1 MRPPWALELLLL
13 LFLPTVIGES
23 PLDPQLVL
31 VAPRLVALGSP
42 VGLLVTSVGP
52 VTGTVM
58 VWPGEGDRG
67 AGPCGPPVPFS
78 LGTHNDFSQILTIEV
93 PLDQAQP
100 CGVTEAAVG
109 QTLLLEARSPPLL
122 SKWARVGLG
131 APRGVILIQTDKPL
145 YAPRQTVRFRIFSL
159 DPDLRPNS
167 EPVLIT
173 ITNPLGARVREGQR
187 VPHGPVL
194 SDQMVLPDIALP
206 GTWRVEAQLVTSPG
220 TRGAAAFDVR
230 PYVLPGFSVRAV
242 PDRPFLLLQ
251 HGPSPSLC
259 LRLHARYTEGAPV
272 WGWALLRVGLRG
284 GALLHGLDQR
294 TQLTAGEAEFNV
306 TLDAIASAVGVSQ
319 EELAGERL
327 RLMVTAVSNEGGL
340 AVRQEVGVGLVAT
353 PWALDISPSP
363 RFFTPG
369 APYVLLG
376 RVLEA
381 GGAPAG
387 GVEVRVGVGVTGAAP
402 VPAIVQ
408 RADAR
413 GEISVPI
420 NVPPGA
426 TGLRLTVSGRA
437 VDFPPARAELLVQ
450 PVEPVSGRFLLLGG
464 PGGPLHPGE
473 TLHLTLHPMGPPPA
487 PHTIHLLAVA
497 RGRLVAAQGI
507 RQGTVT
513 DVTLPVTPSMVP
525 RLRLIAFFQSDGELV
540 TATWSVP
547 IVATCHRQVRVGVG
561 RRRVPFRPQEPL
573 TVTVTWEGL
582 DPSTLPL
589 TVALGA
595 TDAALTKLE
604 PRHRLSPAQVEAV
617 LGSNDLGCGPGGGPN
632 AEGMFRGTGL
642 VLGDANLPLDLSAGV
657 ARRCCRDGAQLLPL
671 RVSCAQRSRRVPAAG
686 GCRAALERCCRRAR
700 AQRRRG
706 GPGLARVLLEELE
719 EELEEGLTPT
729 RSFFPESWMWRSLP
743 GPGSVTVLL
752 PDSITT
758 WEIEAIAVVPG
769 HGLCVATAQRVPVAQ
784 DLYIRLQLPPST
796 RPHEQLQLLPHI
808 HSRLPHSVNVS
819 VSVAV
824 PAGVCGGLSG
834 PPAVLTVPPGGAVA
848 VPVSLVALRPGQHP
862 LTLRARGPWGVGDSI
877 TQLLHVEPEGELY
890 LEETTYVLD
899 TDGESG
905 RRLLIPGNVPGEV
918 VPNGEFS
925 VSIRVTGR
933 VGSWALRGAL
943 GVGRTLLSGPAGCG
957 EQALLAL
964 APRAAALRYLDLS
977 EGWAGLPPGTRPR
990 ALRGLHRG
998 LERVQSFRRPEG
1010 CYSAWPH
1017 RGGSTWLTALVLRV
1031 LSLARPYLPV
1041 AANGPALALRWLLQ
1055 QQRSDGAFHESHP
1068 VLHREMQ
1075 GSLADPGAEAVVAL
1089 TAFVAVALQGAR
1101 VLLPSDS
1108 TDHHLLDRSL
1118 SLATSFLSARVGTLG
1133 PFGMAITAYAL
1144 ALGDSGPPGPSPA
1157 LQHLYSHART
1167 TQGGRAQFW
1176 PAGGP
1181 AATVEATAY
1190 GLLALLQHRDMAG
1203 ATRVARWL
1211 REQSNY
1217 GGGFHSTQDT
1227 LVALE
1232 ALSQLWLQWGGMV
1245 GTGLSLRLS
1254 WAGGSHGAPAGT
1266 RVTLGPGLQSLEREL
1281 QVPLGSPI
1289 TVEVEGHGEGTLTV
1303 LRQFRLLSPLN
1314 GTCQGL
1320 HLEVALTGPIIYEE
1334 EDYEDYEEE
1343 VQPDEETDPAEG
1355 AEPGDEA
1362 EPEEGAEPGEG
1373 AGPVEGTTR
1382 PRVPSEHGASRRRR
1396 SGRDAER
1403 EAAFVVCMWREL
1415 GLQLSGMA
1423 VLELTLLSG
1432 FRPRATDLDK
1442 MRDVVD
1448 RWISHYELSGTRLVI
1463 YLDQVPAERQC
1474 LSFGATQEVAVG
1486 QLQPALA
1493 AIYDYY
1499 EPGRRCSV
1507 FYSAPR
1513 RSNAVPT
1520 LCSDQ
1525 SCLCAHGEC
1534 PRLRQGALSLQE
1546 RLDFACYSPRVDYA
1560 LVIQAL
1566 SQSEAGPF
1574 LAFEVEI
1581 LEVLLGEAALQ
1592 GQGQVLWRG
1601 SCPLR
1606 LHPRRQYLLM
1616 GEGMVL
1622 DAHRRPR
1629 LLAGPRSWVEP
1640 IPPRSRCGAA
1650 AACRPLLDFI
1660 GTLRPHGCPF

>member
-1 MRPPWALELLLL
+1 
-13 LFLPTVIGES
+13 T
-23 PLDPQLVL
+23 
-31 VAPRLVALGSP
+31 
-42 VGLLVTSVGP
+42 GLLVTAVGP

-67 AGPCGPPVPFS
+67 VGPCGPPVPFS

-93 PLDQAQP
+93 PLDQAQR

-122 SKWARVGLG
+122 PKWARVGLG

-167 EPVLIT
+167 QPVLIT

-194 SDQMVLPDIALP
+194 SDQMVLPDIAPP
-206 GTWRVEAQLVTSPG
+206 GTWRVEAQLVASPD

-251 HGPSPSLC
+251 HEPSPSLR

-294 TQLTAGEAEFNV
+294 TQLTAGDAEFNL
-306 TLDAIASAVGVSQ
+306 TLGAVASAVGVAR
-319 EELAGERL
+319 EELAGEGL
-327 RLMVTAVSNEGGL
+327 RLLVTVVSSEGGS

-369 APYVLLG
+369 APYILLG

-387 GVEVRVGVGVTGAAP
+387 GVEVRVEVGVTGAAP
-402 VPAIVQ
+402 LPTVAQ

-420 NVPPGA
+420 NVPAGA
-426 TGLRLTVSGRA
+426 TGLRLTVAAGT

-450 PVEPVSGRFLLLGG
+450 PVETVSGRFLLLGG
-464 PGGPLHPGE
+464 PGGPLHPGD
-473 TLHLTLHPMGPPPA
+473 TLRLTLRPVGPPPA

-513 DVTLPVTPSMVP
+513 EVTLPVTPSMVP
-525 RLRLIAFFQSDGELV
+525 RLRLVAFFQSDGELV

-561 RRRVPFRPQEPL
+561 RRKAAFLPQEPL
-573 TVTVTWEGL
+573 AVTVMWEGS

-589 TVALGA
+589 AVALGA

-617 LGSNDLGCGPGGGPN
+617 LGSSDLGCSPGGGPD
-632 AEGMFRGTGL
+632 AEGMFRGAGL
-642 VLGDANLPLDLSAGV
+642 VLGHANLPPDLSPGCPPAPSRTRRSPRLQQLLEETAGV
-657 ARRCCRDGAQLLPL
+657 ARRCCRDGAQLLPV

-700 AQRRRG
+700 AQRRG
-706 GPGLARVLLEELE
+706 STDTPPLLPVLLEELE
-719 EELEEGLTPT
+719 EEWEEGSTPT

-784 DLYIRLQLPPST
+784 DLYVRLQLPPST

-819 VSVAV
+819 VSVAM

-834 PPAVLTVPPGGAVA
+834 PPVVLTVPPGGAVA
-848 VPVSLVALRPGQHP
+848 VPLPLVALRPGQHP
-862 LTLRARGPWGVGDSI
+862 LTLRARGPWGMGDSI
-877 TQLLHVEPEGELY
+877 TRLLHVEPEGELH

-933 VGSWALRGAL
+933 VGGWALRGAL
-943 GVGRTLLSGPAGCG
+943 GVGRALLGRPAGCG

-1041 AANGPALALRWLLQ
+1041 ATNGPTLALQWLLQ
-1055 QQRSDGAFHESHP
+1055 QQRSDGSFHESHP

-1075 GSLADPGAEAVVAL
+1075 GSLADPGTEAVVAL
-1089 TAFVAVALQGAR
+1089 TAFVVVALQGAR
-1101 VLLPSDS
+1101 ALLPPDS
-1108 TDHHLLDRSL
+1108 TDHPPLDRSL
-1118 SLATSFLSARVGTLG
+1118 SLATSFLSARVETLG

-1157 LQHLYSHART
+1157 LQHLNSRART
-1167 TQGGRAQFW
+1167 TQAGGRAQFW

-1190 GLLALLQHRDMAG
+1190 GLLALLQHRDVAG

-1232 ALSQLWLQWGGMV
+1232 ALSQLWLQWGGV
-1245 GTGLSLRLS
+1245 AGTGLSLRLS
-1254 WAGGSHGAPAGT
+1254 WTEGSHGAPAGT

-1334 EDYEDYEEE
+1334 EDYEDYEAE
-1343 VQPDEETDPAEG
+1343 PDEEAEL
-1355 AEPGDEA
+1355 DEA
-1362 EPEEGAEPGEG
+1362 EGPAPGGE
-1373 AGPVEGTTR
+1373 AGPEAQAGPEGGSPR
-1382 PRVPSEHGASRRRR
+1382 PRVPPGHGGSRRRR
-1396 SGRDAER
+1396 RSRDSER

-1442 MRDVVD
+1442 LRDVVD

-1463 YLDQVPAERQC
+1463 YLDQVPPERQC

-1499 EPGRRCSV
+1499 EPGVR
-1507 FYSAPR
+1507 
-1513 RSNAVPT
+1513 
-1520 LCSDQ
+1520 
-1525 SCLCAHGEC
+1525 
-1534 PRLRQGALSLQE
+1534 
-1546 RLDFACYSPRVDYA
+1546 
-1560 LVIQAL
+1560 
-1566 SQSEAGPF
+1566 
-1574 LAFEVEI
+1574 
-1581 LEVLLGEAALQ
+1581 
-1592 GQGQVLWRG
+1592 
-1601 SCPLR
+1601 
-1606 LHPRRQYLLM
+1606 
-1616 GEGMVL
+1616 
-1622 DAHRRPR
+1622 
-1629 LLAGPRSWVEP
+1629 
-1640 IPPRSRCGAA
+1640 
-1650 AACRPLLDFI
+1650 
-1660 GTLRPHGCPF
+1660 